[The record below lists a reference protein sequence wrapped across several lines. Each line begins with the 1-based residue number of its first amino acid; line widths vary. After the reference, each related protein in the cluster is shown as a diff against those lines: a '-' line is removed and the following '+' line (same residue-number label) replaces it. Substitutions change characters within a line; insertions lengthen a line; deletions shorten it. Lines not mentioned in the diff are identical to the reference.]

1 MSSLAASQDLAP
13 VHSEFADD
21 PEYREILDLFAE
33 ALPERRR
40 SLVDAF
46 RDGDTAELGTLA
58 HQLKG
63 AGGGFGFRELT
74 ERATALEQ
82 ACRDRDLA
90 AIAPRLDAV
99 LDYMQRIVV

>member
-1 MSSLAASQDLAP
+1 MSSLAASQDCAP

-21 PEYREILDLFAE
+21 PEYREILQLFAE
-33 ALPERRR
+33 ALPERCR
-40 SLVDAF
+40 SLVEAF
-46 RDGDTAELGTLA
+46 RDGNTAELGTLA

-74 ERATALEQ
+74 ERATTLEQ
-82 ACRDRDLA
+82 ACRDRDLP
-90 AIAPRLDAV
+90 AIAPCLDAV